1 MASKNISDLV
11 IQHVM
16 TVPDEEFADLSVSTL
31 AYSFKIDRYK
41 LSRQFKRQTNMT
53 LEHFLYKEK
62 MSRAAFL
69 LKTHDG
75 IKVKEVSEIIG
86 FCTCDYFIRKFKEY
100 YGLLPG
106 KYKEFKTGV
115 TDRGNDNLE
124 AEPHQDQN
132 ESKNALH

>member
-16 TVPDEEFADLSVSTL
+16 TIPDEKFADLSVSTL
-31 AYSFKIDRYK
+31 AYSFNIDRYT

-86 FCTCDYFIRKFKEY
+86 FCTCDYFIRKFKEF
-100 YGLLPG
+100 YGILPG

-115 TDRGNDNLE
+115 PELRDSYSSSSMEQR
-124 AEPHQDQN
+124 
-132 ESKNALH
+132 

>member
-16 TVPDEEFADLSVSTL
+16 TVPDEEFADLSVSIL
-31 AYSFKIDRYK
+31 AYSFNIDRYT

-69 LKTHDG
+69 LKMHDG
-75 IKVKEVSEIIG
+75 IKVKEVSARMG
-86 FCTCDYFIRKFKEY
+86 FCTCDYFIRKFKEF
-100 YGLLPG
+100 YGILPG
-106 KYKEFKTGV
+106 KYKEFKNGV
-115 TDRGNDNLE
+115 
-124 AEPHQDQN
+124 P
-132 ESKNALH
+132 ESRDTCLPSSMEQR

>member
-16 TVPDEEFADLSVSTL
+16 TVPDQEFADLSVSTL
-31 AYSFKIDRYK
+31 AYSFNIDRYT
-41 LSRQFKRQTNMT
+41 LSRQFKRQTHMT

-69 LKTHDG
+69 LKAHDG
-75 IKVKEVSEIIG
+75 IKVKEVSARMG
-86 FCTCDYFIRKFKEY
+86 FCTCDYFIRKFKEF
-100 YGLLPG
+100 YGILPG

-115 TDRGNDNLE
+115 
-124 AEPHQDQN
+124 P
-132 ESKNALH
+132 ESRDTGSLSLMEQR